1 VLIAPEADVF
11 FWVAANSGGRA
22 GRAVIARPP
31 IIVMAWLTVKGG
43 PIHVSAPRSFLTS
56 PPPIP
61 RVRFHR
67 VPQLLQTCRYPRRP
81 VGVLVIGRVAAKPQ
95 AQLAS
100 APEGLPKPLS
110 RIRQLK
116 GLFCGLPG
124 SPGQNSL
131 AVISADALAALDQA
145 IGEVATRA
153 GADVIV
159 YKEFST
165 EDLPRMDRLVE
176 FGYRR
181 IPTQPM
187 HFLKPAFPDFAHYCA
202 ALSSNYRKSVQRS
215 TRKLQP
221 AGAEVKVFTDSDE
234 ILRVYT
240 PEVHALYYQMV
251 GKAEVNIELLP
262 TEFFRQ
268 LTSRL
273 KGHVELV
280 TIIKEARIIAIGWCL
295 NVGSAFHLMYA
306 GLDYQLNRELDLY
319 FNLMYAALDRAL
331 RSGAAKIHVGQTASA
346 FKARL
351 GCHAESLYG
360 YIKGRGLLMWPLV
373 RIGADLVLSQMPTS
387 PPADIFRKECGK

>member
-1 VLIAPEADVF
+1 MAGRYRVFDSIEQVDLSAWEHVRAAGGSSIFIDPGFMTAVESSMKQDYRFWYAIAEEDGGRPAACGALCAMTIDMADVTGQG
-11 FWVAANSGGRA
+11 VAS
-22 GRAVIARPP
+22 V
-31 IIVMAWLTVKGG
+31 L
-43 PIHVSAPRSFLTS
+43 
-56 PPPIP
+56 
-61 RVRFHR
+61 
-67 VPQLLQTCRYPRRP
+67 RR
-81 VGVLVIGRVAAKPQ
+81 L
-95 AQLAS
+95 
-100 APEGLPKPLS
+100 PEPLS

-145 IGEVATRA
+145 IGEVAMRA

-159 YKEFST
+159 YKEFGN
-165 EDLPRMDRLVE
+165 EELPRMDRLVE

-202 ALSSNYRKSVQRS
+202 ALSSNYRASVNRS
-215 TRKLQP
+215 TRKLKP

-262 TEFFRQ
+262 IEFFRQ

-280 TIIKEARIIAIGWCL
+280 TIIKEDRIIAIGWCL

-319 FNLMYAALDRAL
+319 FNLMYASLDRAL

-373 RIGADLVLSQMPTS
+373 RFGADLVLSQMPTS
-387 PPADIFRKECGK
+387 PPADIFRKENGK

>member
-1 VLIAPEADVF
+1 MAGRYRVFDSIEQVDLSAWEHVRAAGGSSIFIDPGFMTAVESSMKQDYRFWYAIAEEDGGRPAACGALCAMTIDMADVTGQG
-11 FWVAANSGGRA
+11 VAS
-22 GRAVIARPP
+22 V
-31 IIVMAWLTVKGG
+31 L
-43 PIHVSAPRSFLTS
+43 
-56 PPPIP
+56 
-61 RVRFHR
+61 
-67 VPQLLQTCRYPRRP
+67 RR
-81 VGVLVIGRVAAKPQ
+81 L
-95 AQLAS
+95 
-100 APEGLPKPLS
+100 PEPLS

-145 IGEVATRA
+145 IGEVAMRA

-159 YKEFST
+159 YKEFGN
-165 EDLPRMDRLVE
+165 EELPRMDRLVE

-202 ALSSNYRKSVQRS
+202 ALSSNYRKSVNRS
-215 TRKLQP
+215 TRKLKP

-262 TEFFRQ
+262 IEFFRQ

-280 TIIKEARIIAIGWCL
+280 TIIKEDRIIAIGWCL

-319 FNLMYAALDRAL
+319 FNLMYASLDRAL

-373 RIGADLVLSQMPTS
+373 RFGADLVLSQMPTS
-387 PPADIFRKECGK
+387 PPADIFRKENGK

>member
-1 VLIAPEADVF
+1 MAGRYRVFDSIEQVDLSAWEHVRAAGGSSIFIDPGFMTAVESSMKQDYRFWYAIAEEDGGRPAACGALCAMTIDIADVTGQG
-11 FWVAANSGGRA
+11 VAS
-22 GRAVIARPP
+22 V
-31 IIVMAWLTVKGG
+31 L
-43 PIHVSAPRSFLTS
+43 
-56 PPPIP
+56 
-61 RVRFHR
+61 
-67 VPQLLQTCRYPRRP
+67 RR
-81 VGVLVIGRVAAKPQ
+81 L
-95 AQLAS
+95 
-100 APEGLPKPLS
+100 PEPLS

-159 YKEFST
+159 YKEFGN
-165 EDLPRMDRLVE
+165 EELPRMDRLVE

-202 ALSSNYRKSVQRS
+202 ALSSNYRASVNRS
-215 TRKLQP
+215 TRKLKP

-262 TEFFRQ
+262 IEFFRQ

-280 TIIKEARIIAIGWCL
+280 TIIKEDRIIAIGWCL

-373 RIGADLVLSQMPTS
+373 RFGADLVLSQMPTS
-387 PPADIFRKECGK
+387 PPADIFRKENGK

>member
-1 VLIAPEADVF
+1 MAGRYRVFDSIEQVDLSAWEHVRAGGGSSIFIDPGFMSAVESSMKQDYRFWYAIAEEDGGRPAACGALCAMTIDIADVTGQG
-11 FWVAANSGGRA
+11 VAS
-22 GRAVIARPP
+22 V
-31 IIVMAWLTVKGG
+31 L
-43 PIHVSAPRSFLTS
+43 
-56 PPPIP
+56 
-61 RVRFHR
+61 
-67 VPQLLQTCRYPRRP
+67 RR
-81 VGVLVIGRVAAKPQ
+81 L
-95 AQLAS
+95 
-100 APEGLPKPLS
+100 PEPLS

-159 YKEFST
+159 YKEFGI
-165 EDLPRMDRLVE
+165 EELPRMDRLVE

-202 ALSSNYRKSVQRS
+202 ALSSNYRKSVNRS
-215 TRKLQP
+215 TRKLKP

-262 TEFFRQ
+262 IEFFRQ

-280 TIIKEARIIAIGWCL
+280 TIIKEDRIIAIGWCL

-373 RIGADLVLSQMPTS
+373 RFGADLVLSQMPTS

>member
-1 VLIAPEADVF
+1 MAGRYRVFDSIEQVDLSAWEHVRAGGGSSIFIDPGFMSAVESSMKQDYRFWYAIAEEDGGRPAACGALCAMTIDIADVTGQG
-11 FWVAANSGGRA
+11 VAS
-22 GRAVIARPP
+22 V
-31 IIVMAWLTVKGG
+31 L
-43 PIHVSAPRSFLTS
+43 
-56 PPPIP
+56 
-61 RVRFHR
+61 
-67 VPQLLQTCRYPRRP
+67 RR
-81 VGVLVIGRVAAKPQ
+81 L
-95 AQLAS
+95 
-100 APEGLPKPLS
+100 PEPLS

-159 YKEFST
+159 YKEFGI
-165 EDLPRMDRLVE
+165 EELPRMDRLVE

-202 ALSSNYRKSVQRS
+202 ALSSNYRKSVIRS
-215 TRKLQP
+215 TRKLKP

-234 ILRVYT
+234 ILHVYT

-262 TEFFRQ
+262 IEFFRQ

-280 TIIKEARIIAIGWCL
+280 TIIKEDRIIAIGWCL

-373 RIGADLVLSQMPTS
+373 RFGADLVLSQMPTS

>member
-1 VLIAPEADVF
+1 VTAVL
-11 FWVAANSGGRA
+11 R
-22 GRAVIARPP
+22 
-31 IIVMAWLTVKGG
+31 
-43 PIHVSAPRSFLTS
+43 
-56 PPPIP
+56 
-61 RVRFHR
+61 
-67 VPQLLQTCRYPRRP
+67 
-81 VGVLVIGRVAAKPQ
+81 
-95 AQLAS
+95 
-100 APEGLPKPLS
+100 GLPKPLS

-131 AVISADALAALDQA
+131 AVTSADALAALDQA
-145 IGEVATRA
+145 IGEVATRI

-159 YKEFST
+159 YKEFGN

-187 HFLKPAFPDFAHYCA
+187 HFLKPGFPDFGHYCA
-202 ALSSNYRKSVQRS
+202 ALSSNYRKSVNRS
-215 TRKLQP
+215 TRKLKP
-221 AGAEVKVFTDSDE
+221 AGAEVNVFTDSDE

-240 PEVHALYYQMV
+240 PDVHALYYQMV

-262 TEFFRQ
+262 IEFFRQ

-280 TIIKEARIIAIGWCL
+280 TIIKEARIVAIGWCL

-373 RIGADLVLSQMPTS
+373 RFGADLVLSQMPTS

>member
-1 VLIAPEADVF
+1 MAGRYRVFDSIEQVDLPAWEHVRAAGGSSIFIDPGFMTAVESSMKQDYRFWYAIAEEDGGRPAACGALCAMTIDMADVTGQG
-11 FWVAANSGGRA
+11 VAS
-22 GRAVIARPP
+22 V
-31 IIVMAWLTVKGG
+31 L
-43 PIHVSAPRSFLTS
+43 
-56 PPPIP
+56 
-61 RVRFHR
+61 
-67 VPQLLQTCRYPRRP
+67 RR
-81 VGVLVIGRVAAKPQ
+81 
-95 AQLAS
+95 
-100 APEGLPKPLS
+100 LPKPLS

-159 YKEFST
+159 YKEFGN

-202 ALSSNYRKSVQRS
+202 ALSSNYRKSVNRS
-215 TRKLQP
+215 TRKLKP

-251 GKAEVNIELLP
+251 SKAEVNIELLP
-262 TEFFRQ
+262 IEFFRQ

-373 RIGADLVLSQMPTS
+373 RFGADLVLSQMPTS

>member
-1 VLIAPEADVF
+1 MAGRYRIFDSIEQVDLPAWEHVRAAGGSSIFIDPGFMTAVESSMKQDYRFWYAIAEEDGGRPAACGALCAMTIDMADVTGQG
-11 FWVAANSGGRA
+11 VAS
-22 GRAVIARPP
+22 V
-31 IIVMAWLTVKGG
+31 L
-43 PIHVSAPRSFLTS
+43 
-56 PPPIP
+56 
-61 RVRFHR
+61 
-67 VPQLLQTCRYPRRP
+67 RR
-81 VGVLVIGRVAAKPQ
+81 L
-95 AQLAS
+95 
-100 APEGLPKPLS
+100 PEPLS

-145 IGEVATRA
+145 IGEVAMRA

-159 YKEFST
+159 YKEFGN
-165 EDLPRMDRLVE
+165 EELPRMDRLVE

-202 ALSSNYRKSVQRS
+202 ALSSNYRASVNRS
-215 TRKLQP
+215 TRKLKP

-262 TEFFRQ
+262 IEFFRQ

-280 TIIKEARIIAIGWCL
+280 TIIKEDRIIAIGWCL

-319 FNLMYAALDRAL
+319 FNLMYASLDRAL

-373 RIGADLVLSQMPTS
+373 RFGADLVLSQMPTS
-387 PPADIFRKECGK
+387 PPADIFRKENGK